1 MVLKCGWVR
10 AIALISF
17 LSSWAGA
24 AAQQPAASAQ
34 PQASTAQSPAT
45 PAPVPA
51 ASLGIDPILAYAGVW
66 KIETDHFDTE
76 FSKMSHDSSTVKNV
90 CWRSGGYVAC
100 NQMVNGESTVL
111 LVFTYVEKQNSYTT
125 YQIPQGGGEPG
136 SGKLFID
143 GNTWEFPWKVTGPD
157 RTTYFRVVNVFAAP
171 DRIEY
176 RQEFSVDKEHWTVMA
191 KGTEKKISAE

>member
-1 MVLKCGWVR
+1 MVLNCGWVR

-17 LSSWAGA
+17 LSGWAGA
-24 AAQQPAASAQ
+24 VAQQPATGAQ
-34 PQASTAQSPAT
+34 QPAT
-45 PAPVPA
+45 ATQQPATATQPTA
-51 ASLGIDPILAYAGVW
+51 ASLGIDPIMAYAGVW

-76 FSKMSHDSSTVKNV
+76 FSKMSHESSSLKNV
-90 CWRSGGYVAC
+90 CWKSGGYVAC
-100 NQMVNGESTVL
+100 NQMVNGESKVL

-143 GNTWEFPWKVTGPD
+143 GNTWEFPWRVTGD
-157 RTTYFRVVNVFAAP
+157 KITYFRVVNVFVAP

-176 RQEFSVDKEHWTVMA
+176 RQEYSADKEHWTVMA
-191 KGTEKKISAE
+191 KGTERKISAE